1 MKSKYRLI
9 KEFSEFNLQ
18 RLNPDSARA
27 SIHVDDPSLSI
38 NAFDKHEDT
47 IRQAIAQIGQI
58 SKSLQHTNQY
68 RSLKSKLG
76 LDSQNL
82 QNLTIIKIVKSNP
95 VDYDVYLKFK
105 IDDEEYWGVIKNI
118 LKNPEVRSEV
128 FKDESLLQTKEW
140 LIRTKGL
147 ILKNVKMWMKPQ
159 SGFFKSLKDEIHCY
173 SGLTGKL
180 VVLPVNSKIE
190 VLKSYDDRIIFEY
203 DSEQYTLTGDNFV
216 YFNWWFEIVD

>member
-1 MKSKYRLI
+1 MKSKYHLI
-9 KEFSEFNLQ
+9 REFTEFNLQ
-18 RLNPDSARA
+18 RMNPDSARA

-58 SKSLQHTNQY
+58 NKSLQHTNQY

-76 LDSQNL
+76 LESQTIKS
-82 QNLTIIKIVKSNP
+82 LTIVKVVKSSSI
-95 VDYDVYLKFK
+95 DYDVYIKFM

-118 LKNPEVRSEV
+118 LKAPDVRSEV
-128 FKDESLLQTKEW
+128 FKDETLLQTKEW

-147 ILKNVKMWMKPQ
+147 ILKYVKNWMKPQ
-159 SGFFKSLKDEIHCY
+159 FGFFKSLKDEIHCF
-173 SGLTGKL
+173 SGISGKL
-180 VVLPVNSKIE
+180 VVLPLGCRIE

-203 DSEQYTLTGDNFV
+203 NSQQYTLSGDNFV
-216 YFNWWFEIVD
+216 YFNWWFEKVD